1 MVEIMLRGFL
11 SCLKLSTQ
19 EPEDFIETPEDCKYP
34 LFLTSL
40 KSRNRGKMIHI
51 GFIPIIIKREGYNY
65 GKHILIF

>member
-1 MVEIMLRGFL
+1 MLRGFL

-40 KSRNRGKMIHI
+40 KSRNRENDTQKI